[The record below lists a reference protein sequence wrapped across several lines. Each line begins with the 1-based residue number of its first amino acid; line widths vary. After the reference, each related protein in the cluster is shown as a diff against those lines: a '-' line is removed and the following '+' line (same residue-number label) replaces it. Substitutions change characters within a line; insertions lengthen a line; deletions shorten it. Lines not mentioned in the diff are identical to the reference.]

1 MEDAISVLLL
11 IATLIICHIKIAEI
25 CMNLLYR
32 ISTITLRET
41 ITNLPRK
48 LESKQSI
55 FD

>member
-1 MEDAISVLLL
+1 MEDAISVL
-11 IATLIICHIKIAEI
+11 IAVLIIRQIKIAEI

-32 ISTITLRET
+32 ILTITLRET

-48 LESKQSI
+48 LESKQNI